1 MSIPNQCIIIG
12 GGASIKEGIAL
23 SLKEKIQDK
32 FVLGINFAF
41 HFFQPTCTLF
51 LDNKVWSGHLMG
63 NSNTYC
69 DSKHIKKIRQ
79 EPLIITST
87 MAKIK
92 PIPDNVIV
100 LKQADKYTREQ
111 SKICGFYVGHLTGVF
126 AIGVASYLMNYSGEI
141 FLLGFD
147 WTKSNAGEQIP
158 TTHFYSSKE
167 IRHKGM
173 GMTNYYN
180 KHDSKKVFEMFLQNH
195 PKIYNVSSN
204 SNIECFEKISYT
216 TFFEKLQ
223 KAECSQNEIREEIKL
238 TLKGE

>member
-12 GGASIKEGIAL
+12 GGASIKEGITL

-69 DSKHIKKIRQ
+69 DSEHIKKIRQ

-100 LKQADKYTREQ
+100 LKKADKYTREQ

-195 PKIYNVSSN
+195 PKIYNVSPN
-204 SNIECFEKISYT
+204 SNIDYFEKIDYNKMFSLLT
-216 TFFEKLQ
+216 PEQANQIELRQLIKQKL
-223 KAECSQNEIREEIKL
+223 KSV
-238 TLKGE
+238 